1 MLKHIP
7 FYASLLG
14 RELADEKKANNGI
27 VLVYGAIEVHA
38 MGEKGCIAS
47 NTTIAKET
55 GLSAGTVAN
64 YISLLNKSGWVKVHT
79 ATRTGKD
86 VVRESIEP
94 LLSITAPNPSS
105 QDDTLH
111 TSVIPP
117 SSGDET
123 PLHTSVKIEDSLE
136 NSDNTNNVEIQS
148 IYDFFIS
155 SFNKNP
161 NQYKLTRSRK
171 QKISARLKD
180 AGADMLMKAIK
191 NTAGSEFHN
200 GDNDRGWV
208 ADLDFIIRS
217 YEQVERLSNINL
229 AKKQSDGFIDINE
242 EEGRIT
248 GGF

>member
-1 MLKHIP
+1 MTDFTKPQEREFTGVWLPAEILTDGKLKPVDRIL
-7 FYASLLG
+7 YAEIASFG
-14 RELADEKKANNGI
+14 N
-27 VLVYGAIEVHA
+27 
-38 MGEKGCIAS
+38 KGCWKKSTELQEICGVKDRAFQ
-47 NTTIAKET
+47 
-55 GLSAGTVAN
+55 SACKRLEDNG
-64 YISLLNKSGWVKVHT
+64 YITQKRQFGRIFRTSTMTFKHQSQNSSDEQRYNSSDEQAQNSSVH
-79 ATRTGKD
+79 
-86 VVRESIEP
+86 I
-94 LLSITAPNPSS
+94 
-105 QDDTLH
+105 
-111 TSVIPP
+111 
-117 SSGDET
+117 
-123 PLHTSVKIEDSLE
+123 
-136 NSDNTNNVEIQS
+136 DNTQEHTQDNTSNVEIQS

-180 AGADMLMKAIK
+180 AGADMLMRAIK
-191 NTAGSEFHN
+191 NTSLSEFHN
-200 GDNDRGWV
+200 GDNERGWV